1 MTIILN
7 IFKWY
12 ISVDIL
18 YKGINVLSS
27 LTTEKRHS
35 FSLKFDPN
43 LSFVII
49 IVFTWLLFIIFII
62 IFFNFINQK
71 IPLLL
76 FLTFDNFILTFYLHS
91 LSGKL
96 SFVVFEAS
104 LQIICLFLSSEIILF
119 VLLPHFYLNFYQE
132 LSDCYIHSKLCLLYH
147 YYPLELM
154 IP

>member
-1 MTIILN
+1 MI
-7 IFKWY
+7 Y
-12 ISVDIL
+12 
-18 YKGINVLSS
+18 
-27 LTTEKRHS
+27 
-35 FSLKFDPN
+35 FSGHFIQGN
-43 LSFVII
+43 QC
-49 IVFTWLLFIIFII
+49 FIITNDWKKAFIQFKVWSKS
-62 IFFNFINQK
+62 FFCHYHCIYVAFIHHIHNHILQFYQLK
-71 IPLLL
+71 NPLLL